1 MDPRQVQFVGWRSS
15 TYLTNVAETP
25 SAVLPASNGDFDM
38 NFLLVLAL
46 AGASPSSSS
55 IEDIQVSSIA
65 EAASELRP
73 TLQTGTLLVSKG
85 DCLAVRVYTQSPFTH
100 VAAVVLRNGRPFVYD
115 STNGA
120 GVRCQTLDNYL
131 RTQSPDELHVFQPAR
146 SLNADRRKTLEG
158 WLDGQLGRP
167 YSVSHHLSGERGSG
181 VHCAEYI
188 SEALGK
194 CSVISV
200 KNPAK
205 VSPAS
210 LVKGITIHNVYS
222 HAETI
227 HVIAPTPEPTPP
239 ATWYGHAW
247 QSTKTCTA
255 TCVSKFR
262 RCVLCQ

>member
-1 MDPRQVQFVGWRSS
+1 
-15 TYLTNVAETP
+15 
-25 SAVLPASNGDFDM
+25 M

-55 IEDIQVSSIA
+55 IEDVQVSSIA

-73 TLQTGTLLVSKG
+73 TLQTGTLLVSQG

-100 VAAVVLRNGRPFVYD
+100 VAAVVLRNDRPFVYD

-120 GVRCQTLDNYL
+120 GVRCQTLENYL

-146 SLNADRRKTLEG
+146 PLNKDRQNTLEG

-167 YSVSHHLSGERGSG
+167 YAVSHHLSGERGDG

-194 CSVISV
+194 CGVISV

-222 HAETI
+222 QTESI
-227 HVIAPTPEPTPP
+227 HVVAPTPEPTPP
-239 ATWYGHAW
+239 STWYGHAW

-255 TCVSKFR
+255 TCMSKFR

>member
-1 MDPRQVQFVGWRSS
+1 
-15 TYLTNVAETP
+15 
-25 SAVLPASNGDFDM
+25 M

-46 AGASPSSSS
+46 AGASPSDSPL
-55 IEDIQVSSIA
+55 ENVQVA
-65 EAASELRP
+65 TFGEAASELRP
-73 TLQTGTLLVSKG
+73 KLQTGTLLVSQG

-120 GVRCQTLDNYL
+120 GVRCQTLENYL
-131 RTQSPDELHVFQPAR
+131 QTQSPDELHVFQPAR
-146 SLNADRRKTLEG
+146 SLNADRQKIFEG

-167 YSVSHHLSGERGSG
+167 YAVSHHLSGERGDG

-194 CSVISV
+194 CGVISV

-222 HAETI
+222 QTETI
-227 HVIAPTPEPTPP
+227 HVIAPTLEPTPP
-239 ATWYGHAW
+239 STWYGHAW
-247 QSTKTCTA
+247 HSTKTCTV
-255 TCVSKFR
+255 TCMSKFR
-262 RCVLCQ
+262 RCVLCD